1 MKEVLAPA
9 AIPVTPLGWVV
20 MEAGEARVAA
30 PFTKVQLGM
39 TSANSSAYSQLP
51 AVATSHAIGLE
62 PVVLAKATN
71 RKLNIRPLKATGVNA
86 NQAALN

>member
-1 MKEVLAPA
+1 MGPEIPA
-9 AIPVTPLGWVV
+9 
-20 MEAGEARVAA
+20 R
-30 PFTKVQLGM
+30 FTKVQPGM
-39 TSANSSAYSQLP
+39 TSANSSAYSQFP

-71 RKLNIRPLKATGVNA
+71 LKLNIKPLKATGVNA